1 MDGWKRPIRQFG
13 RFLPNPKHIDMA
25 GRTFAGRRHAKTAAI
40 VKQILFRFGRNW
52 SIPRQWPSGGTCF
65 RMSLDAWKRVPPL
78 VSQTVLTTQLDIRL
92 RSQPDHERS
101 FASAAHSDTSNREIG
116 NT

>member
-1 MDGWKRPIRQFG
+1 MQKQQPF
-13 RFLPNPKHIDMA
+13 
-25 GRTFAGRRHAKTAAI
+25 

-52 SIPRQWPSGGTCF
+52 SIPRQWPSGGTW
-65 RMSLDAWKRVPPL
+65 LPHVLGRVEARPPL

-101 FASAAHSDTSNREIG
+101 FASAAHSDTSKPRNWKYLNCG
-116 NT
+116 